1 MGLIVD
7 SSVFIESERKR
18 RAVDLSRWR
27 DYGQVF
33 LSVMTTSELLVGVH
47 RANSPER
54 RSRRSAFVDAILSS
68 IPSIPIDGEIARI
81 HARLFADLLV
91 RGQMIGAHDL
101 WIAASALANDHA
113 VLTANVSEFSRI
125 SELEVLHFGG

>member
-7 SSVFIESERKR
+7 SSVFIESERKS
-18 RAVDLSRWR
+18 RAIDLSRWR

-54 RSRRSAFVDAILSS
+54 RLRRSAFVDAILSS
-68 IPSIPIDGEIARI
+68 IPSIPIDGEIARA

-101 WIAASALANDHA
+101 WIAASALASDHA

-125 SELEVLHFGG
+125 SELEVLHFCG

>member
-7 SSVFIESERKR
+7 TSVFIESERKSR
-18 RAVDLSRWR
+18 VIDLSRWR

-47 RANSPER
+47 QANTPER
-54 RSRRSAFVDAILSS
+54 RVRRTAFVDAILSA

-81 HARLFADLLV
+81 HARLFSELRV
-91 RGQMIGAHDL
+91 RGQTVGAHDL

-113 VLTANVSEFSRI
+113 FLTANVREFSRI
-125 SELEVLHFGG
+125 PELEVLQFSG